1 MIVNQPNTAALNKLK
16 TTLKRFFS
24 LIAWNVPT
32 TAKIATRPKIT
43 INKFIKKTLLSTS
56 ENECRK
62 QYSYFIVNVLQV
74 FVEEKNG

>member
-1 MIVNQPNTAALNKLK
+1 MTTNHPKIAAAPRLK
-16 TTLKRFFS
+16 TIPRRFFS

-32 TAKIATRPKIT
+32 TAKIATKPKIT

-62 QYSYFIVNVLQV
+62 QYSSSIVNLIIP
-74 FVEEKNG
+74 FVERKK